1 MLGGSIQTEFVF
13 DELEKDQQRQFTD
26 DRKHMKQRLKEI
38 DSEIS
43 TEPAQLKSLYE
54 GVLPRLEPVG
64 LVYLWP
70 ETRA

>member
-1 MLGGSIQTEFVF
+1 
-13 DELEKDQQRQFTD
+13 
-26 DRKHMKQRLKEI
+26 MKQRLKEI

-54 GVLPRLEPVG
+54 VVLPRLEPVG